1 MEGNVKEYI
10 EKSEKYFSMRYH
22 CSQAVLVAFAN
33 ELGISDVQA
42 LKLGGCFGGGMCMG
56 EVCGVVIG
64 GMMAL
69 GLKFGQSDIDDLNS
83 RIKANDVAKALL
95 HRFKEENGSYIC
107 RELLHYDLSIEKER
121 IKVIEMDL
129 FRTFCPQ
136 MVESA
141 TQITYDLL
149 SGK

>member
-1 MEGNVKEYI
+1 MEDDAKKYI
-10 EKSEKYFSMRYH
+10 EKAEKYFSMRYH

-56 EVCGVVIG
+56 EVCGAVIG
-64 GMMAL
+64 GLMAL
-69 GLKFGQSDIDDLNS
+69 GLKFGQSDIGDLNS
-83 RIKANDVAKALL
+83 RIKTNDVAKTLL

-107 RELLHYDLSIEKER
+107 KELLRYDLSIEKER

-129 FRTFCPQ
+129 FKTFCPQ
-136 MVESA
+136 MVKSA
-141 TQITYDLL
+141 TKITYDLL
-149 SGK
+149 NGK